1 MRTGFVRIMGYQKN
15 RDMKTCCLL
24 CRCST
29 DKEKGLQDYQY
40 QVDTLTEICK
50 NRDWKIVKVF
60 GNYVSGAAPIEE
72 RQEILDLI
80 AYIKEHNVDYCCA
93 TSIDRVSR
101 DLLTG
106 VQIIRTL
113 AENGVNL
120 YLANY
125 NLETLQDGKISAI
138 TEMLLSVV
146 LSVASYEREQIRTR
160 LSMGYRAYLQRRK
173 ENPELRLGRQGYQK
187 SEDAYREEYAKELS
201 LMRKGISMRNVRQLT
216 GTSLGTLQ
224 KIKKY
229 L

>member
-1 MRTGFVRIMGYQKN
+1 M
-15 RDMKTCCLL
+15 
-24 CRCST
+24 S
-29 DKEKGLQDYQY
+29 
-40 QVDTLTEICK
+40 
-50 NRDWKIVKVF
+50 
-60 GNYVSGAAPIEE
+60 GNYVSGAAPLEK

-80 AYIKEHNVDYCCA
+80 AFVKENKIDYCCA

-113 AENGVNL
+113 ADNGVNL

-160 LSMGYRAYLQRRK
+160 LSMGYRAYVQRRK

-224 KIKKY
+224 KLKKY

>member
-1 MRTGFVRIMGYQKN
+1 
-15 RDMKTCCLL
+15 MKRCVLL

-29 DKEKGLQDYQY
+29 DKDKGLQDYQY

-80 AYIKEHNVDYCCA
+80 AYVKEHNVDYCCA

-106 VQIIRTL
+106 VQIIRIL
-113 AENGVNL
+113 ADNGVNL

-173 ENPELRLGRQGYQK
+173 ENPELRLGRQGYLK
-187 SEDAYREEYAKELS
+187 PESTYRDEYAKELS
-201 LMRKGISMRNVRQLT
+201 YLRKGYSMRAVRSLT

-224 KIKKY
+224 KLKKY

>member
-1 MRTGFVRIMGYQKN
+1 
-15 RDMKTCCLL
+15 MKRCVLL

-40 QVDTLTEICK
+40 QIDTLTDICK
-50 NRDWKIVKVF
+50 KRDWEIVKVF
-60 GNYVSGAAPIEE
+60 GNYVSGAAPLEK
-72 RQEILDLI
+72 RQEIMDLVSFVKGNQI
-80 AYIKEHNVDYCCA
+80 DYCCA

-113 AENGVNL
+113 AEHGVNL

-125 NLETLQDGKISAI
+125 NIFTLDDNGKISVLS
-138 TEMLLSVV
+138 ELMLSVV

-160 LSMGYRAYLQRRK
+160 LSMGYQSYLQRRRESK
-173 ENPELRLGRQGYQK
+173 ETHPLGRPADYRK
-187 SEDAYREEYAKELS
+187 SEEQYRQQYAKELS
-201 LMRKGISMRNVRQLT
+201 LLRKGISLRNVQQLT
-216 GTSLGTLQ
+216 GTSVTTLR
-224 KIKKY
+224 KLKKY